1 MNPIVQTFFD
11 RATGTATHL
20 VRDPATG
27 QAALIDPVLDY
38 DPHAGRLSTSSA
50 AAILRAIQAQ
60 NLTLAYVLET
70 HIHADHL
77 SAGDWF
83 RRRTGAKIA
92 IGARISRAQEACI
105 PLFEMPAPEAGVFDH
120 LLEDGDTLALGNLTL
135 RVLHTPGHTQSCV
148 TYLFG
153 DAAFVG
159 DTMFMPDFGTARADF
174 PGGDART
181 LYRSIRRILAL
192 PDTTR
197 IFVGHDYLPAGREE
211 YQWETTV
218 AAARAANV
226 HVHDGVSEDDFV
238 AMRQARDAMLRPPA
252 LILPALQVNVRAGAL
267 PEASPAGRV
276 FLKIPLA
283 LVED

>member
-1 MNPIVQTFFD
+1 MKPIVQTFFD
-11 RATGTATHL
+11 QTTATATHL
-20 VRDPATG
+20 VHDPATR

-38 DPHAGRLSTSSA
+38 EPHGGILSTRSA
-50 AAILRAIQAQ
+50 AAILDAIRAQ

-83 RRRTGAKIA
+83 RRHTGAKIG
-92 IGARISRAQEACI
+92 IGARISRAQEVFV
-105 PLFEMPAPEAGVFDH
+105 PLFELPAPEANVFDH
-120 LLEDGDTLALGNLTL
+120 LLEDGDTLPLGPLTI
-135 RVLHTPGHTQSCV
+135 RVLHTPGHTPACV
-148 TYLFG
+148 TYLIG

-181 LYRSIRRILAL
+181 LYRSIRRVLAL
-192 PDTTR
+192 PGETR
-197 IFVGHDYLPAGREE
+197 IFVGHDYLPAGRTE
-211 YQWETTV
+211 YQFQTTV
-218 AAARAANV
+218 AAARAGNV
-226 HVHDGVSEDDFV
+226 HVHDGISEDEFV
-238 AMRQARDAMLRPPA
+238 AMRQARDATLRPPA

-276 FLKIPLA
+276 FLKIPLS
-283 LVED
+283 VEK